1 MQEAIEILESYFNAE
16 GWPSDMSQEKLRA
29 RHCIAVDAT
38 VPECCIVEVERH
50 RGALGATYT
59 QGLPMGSYET
69 YKMRYAVDLLKGT
82 VRELPERIEGLSV
95 CVYALVNEALS
106 YENFSPSIQIEENGY
121 IVRDSVSKKEML
133 VADLQ
138 DVKRFMDSF
147 VDPILDFYSERFFER
162 SGVCAETL
170 DSLNYGFQ
178 EALSEALLKRACELW
193 ESAVASF

>member
-16 GWPSDMSQEKLRA
+16 GWPIDMSQEKLRA
-29 RHCIAVDAT
+29 RHRITVDEA
-38 VPECCIVEVERH
+38 VPECYVVEVERH
-50 RGALGATYT
+50 RRALGATYT

-121 IVRDSVSKKEML
+121 VVRDSVSKKEML

-147 VDPILDFYSERFFER
+147 VDPILDYYSERFLLQGGLSAER
-162 SGVCAETL
+162 LKA
-170 DSLNYGFQ
+170 LNDAFQ
-178 EALSEALLKRACELW
+178 EALAEALLQRACELW
-193 ESAVASF
+193 ERAVVSF

>member
-16 GWPSDMSQEKLRA
+16 GWPTDVSQEKLRA
-29 RHCIAVDAT
+29 RHRITVDEA

-50 RGALGATYT
+50 RGALGATYIP
-59 QGLPMGSYET
+59 GLPMSSYET
-69 YKMRYAVDLLKGT
+69 YMMRYAVDLLKGT

-95 CVYALVNEALS
+95 SVYALVNEALS
-106 YENFSPSIQIEENGY
+106 YEKFSPSIQIEENGY
-121 IVRDSVSKKEML
+121 VVRESVSRKKMS

-147 VDPILDFYSERFFER
+147 VDPILDFYSERFLLQGGVSAER
-162 SGVCAETL
+162 LKV
-170 DSLNYGFQ
+170 LNDAFQ
-178 EALSEALLKRACELW
+178 EALAEALLQRACDLW